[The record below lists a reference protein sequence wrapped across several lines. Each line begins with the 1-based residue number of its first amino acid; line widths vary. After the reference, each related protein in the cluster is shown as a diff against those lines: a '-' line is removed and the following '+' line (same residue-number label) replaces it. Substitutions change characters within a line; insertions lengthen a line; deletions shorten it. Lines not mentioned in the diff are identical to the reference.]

1 MMVVDGGGLL
11 NYNCIYV
18 VSFHCFARREESGAE
33 VSFTLLFVV
42 IVVVV
47 VVVRVYSL
55 GSLKRG
61 EKDILVAT
69 DVAGRGIDIR

>member
-1 MMVVDGGGLL
+1 MLKHITNKVIAVCW
-11 NYNCIYV
+11 Y
-18 VSFHCFARREESGAE
+18 
-33 VSFTLLFVV
+33 V
-42 IVVVV
+42 IVCVCVFV
-47 VVVRVYSL
+47 CRVYSL